1 MALPLSYNVRSLLV
15 RWKVTLLAIGG
26 IALVVTVL
34 VVLTAMSNGFR
45 LALAATGSPDNG
57 IVVQRG
63 SGSELT
69 SFFSREHRNLIEVD
83 ARIARDTDG
92 KPLASPEIVIVANLK
107 RKVDGEPT
115 NVTVRGVTPKAFA
128 VRSGIAIVA
137 GRTFTPGLNEIIV
150 GDKIA
155 RRVSGLD
162 IGSEVAIQ
170 KPRWKVVG
178 VFTAEGG
185 AFESEIWGDYDVM
198 GPAFLRGGGGQN
210 SLTVRLTDPS
220 KRADFDKELRENPQ
234 MQVQLDGERDYYAN
248 QSGPVSG
255 PLMALA
261 GFVAVVMGIG
271 AVFGAMNTMYAI
283 VAARTREVGTLRAL
297 GFSRRSILVSFLV
310 ESTSL
315 ALVGGVLGCLLAFP
329 MNGFTTGTGQTAS
342 FSEVAF
348 AFRITPGSLIFGLV
362 FALLMGFF
370 GGLLPALRAARLPI
384 ASALRAG

>member
-1 MALPLSYNVRSLLV
+1 MALPLSYNIRSLLV

-34 VVLTAMSNGFR
+34 IVLTAMSNGFR
-45 LALAATGSPDNG
+45 TALAATGSPDNG

-69 SFFSREHRNLIEVD
+69 SFFSREHRNLVEVD
-83 ARIARDTDG
+83 ERIARNPEG
-92 KPLASPEIVIVANLK
+92 KPLASPEIVIVANL
-107 RKVDGEPT
+107 RRRTDGEPT
-115 NVTVRGVTPKAFA
+115 NVTVRGVTPMAFE
-128 VRSGIAIVA
+128 VRNGVTIVSG
-137 GRTFTPGLNEIIV
+137 RSFTPGLNEIIV
-150 GDKIA
+150 GEKIA
-155 RRVSGLD
+155 RRVTGLD
-162 IGSEVAIQ
+162 IGNEIAIQ

-198 GPAFLRGGGGQN
+198 GPAFLRGGGQN
-210 SLTVRLTDPS
+210 SLTVRLADPS
-220 KRADFDKELRENPQ
+220 KRADFDKDIRENPQ
-234 MQVQLDGERDYYAN
+234 MQLQLDAERDYYAN

-297 GFSRRSILVSFLV
+297 GFSRRSILTAFLI
-310 ESTSL
+310 ESMAL
-315 ALVGGVLGCLLAFP
+315 ALVGGVFGCLLAFP
-329 MNGFTTGTGQTAS
+329 MNGYSTGTGQTAS

-348 AFRITPGSLIFGLV
+348 AFRITPGSLVFGLI
-362 FALLMGFF
+362 FAVLMGLF
-370 GGLLPALRAARLPI
+370 GGLLPAVRAARLPI
-384 ASALRAG
+384 ISALREG

>member
-1 MALPLSYNVRSLLV
+1 MALPLSYNIRSLLV

-34 VVLTAMSNGFR
+34 IVLTAMSNGFR
-45 LALAATGSPDNG
+45 LALAATGSPANG

-69 SFFSREHRNLIEVD
+69 SFFSREHRNLVEVD
-83 ARIARDTDG
+83 ERIARNPEG

-107 RKVDGEPT
+107 RKTDGEPT
-115 NVTVRGVTPKAFA
+115 NVTVRGVTPMAFM
-128 VRSGIAIVA
+128 VRNGVKIVSGRA
-137 GRTFTPGLNEIIV
+137 FMPGLNEIIV
-150 GDKIA
+150 GEKIA
-155 RRVSGLD
+155 RRVAGLD
-162 IGSEVAIQ
+162 IGSEIAIQ

-178 VFTAEGG
+178 VFSAEGG

-198 GPAFLRGGGGQN
+198 GPAFLRGGGQN
-210 SLTVRLTDPS
+210 SLTVRLADPS
-220 KRADFDKELRENPQ
+220 KRADFDKDIRENPQ
-234 MQVQLDGERDYYAN
+234 MQLQLDGERDYYAN

-297 GFSRRSILVSFLV
+297 GFSRRSILTAFLI
-310 ESTSL
+310 ESMTL
-315 ALVGGVLGCLLAFP
+315 ALVGGVAGCLLAFP
-329 MNGFTTGTGQTAS
+329 MNGYSTGTGQTAS

-348 AFRITPGSLIFGLV
+348 AFQITRGSLVFGLV
-362 FALLMGFF
+362 FAILMGLL
-370 GGLLPALRAARLPI
+370 GGLLPAVRAARLPI
-384 ASALRAG
+384 ISALREG

>member
-34 VVLTAMSNGFR
+34 VVLTAMGTGFR
-45 LALAATGSPDNG
+45 AALAATGSPANG

-92 KPLASPEIVIVANLK
+92 KPLASPEIVIVANLR
-107 RKVDGEPT
+107 RKTDGEPT
-115 NVTVRGVTPKAFA
+115 NVTVRGVTAKAFA
-128 VRSGIAIVA
+128 VRSGVTIVA
-137 GRTFTPGLNEIIV
+137 GRAFTAGLNEIIV

-155 RRVSGLD
+155 RRVAGLD
-162 IGSEVAIQ
+162 LGSEVAIQ

-198 GPAFLRGGGGQN
+198 GPAFLRGGGQN
-210 SLTVRLTDPS
+210 SLTVRLADPA
-220 KRADFDKELRENPQ
+220 KRAEFDKELRENPQ
-234 MQVQLDGERDYYAN
+234 MQLQLDGERDYYAS

-261 GFVAVVMGIG
+261 AFVAVVMGIG

-310 ESTSL
+310 ESMSL

-348 AFRITPGSLIFGLV
+348 AFRITPGSLVFGLV
-362 FALLMGFF
+362 FAILMGFF

-384 ASALRAG
+384 SSALREG

>member
-34 VVLTAMSNGFR
+34 IVLTAMSNGFR
-45 LALAATGSPDNG
+45 LALAATGSPANG

-69 SFFSREHRNLIEVD
+69 SFFSREHRNLVEVD
-83 ARIARDTDG
+83 ERIARNPEG

-107 RKVDGEPT
+107 RRTVGDPT
-115 NVTVRGVTPKAFA
+115 NVTVRGVTPMAFE
-128 VRSGIAIVA
+128 VRNDVKVVSGRA
-137 GRTFTPGLNEIIV
+137 FTPGLNEIIV
-150 GDKIA
+150 GEKIA
-155 RRVSGLD
+155 RRVAGLD
-162 IGSEVAIQ
+162 IGSEIAIQ

-178 VFTAEGG
+178 VFTADGG

-198 GPAFLRGGGGQN
+198 GPAFLRGGGQN
-210 SLTVRLTDPS
+210 SLTVRLADPS
-220 KRADFDKELRENPQ
+220 KRAEFDKDIRENPQ
-234 MQVQLDGERDYYAN
+234 MQLQLDGEREYYAN

-297 GFSRRSILVSFLV
+297 GFSRGSILTAFLI
-310 ESTSL
+310 ESMTL
-315 ALVGGVLGCLLAFP
+315 ALVGGAIGCLLAFP
-329 MNGFTTGTGQTAS
+329 MNGYSTGTGQTAS

-348 AFRITPGSLIFGLV
+348 AFRITPGSLVFGLV
-362 FALLMGFF
+362 FAILMGLV
-370 GGLLPALRAARLPI
+370 GGLLPAVRAARLPI
-384 ASALRAG
+384 ISALREG